1 MESRKKILEQDARI
15 QNLEVMV
22 YKKGTM
28 CDNSIDDKGS
38 CSVKLQPMIEDGMK
52 NDDDDLQILCQADV
66 LQGKPVALTLESS
79 TNIVAHGTIV
89 CGNESNKMLHGVPFP
104 NNCMRVS
111 IDEAV
116 EKSAPLPYP
125 IPSEFEVIGDAVGTH
140 VAWPKHLIVNQ
151 DEKPR
156 RKKLEQPKKKLTLS
170 TSAPRALHM
179 LYCYSK
185 RALDDGRYIS
195 VSFDY
200 DVFDDDYELVL
211 HLEDIIPLY
220 HLEPLSG
227 NCVIAYIWY
236 LYKKLLK
243 DNKKEKFRFV
253 NPHKIPYMAT
263 SAHDKKGT
271 FERLNQRAS
280 HLAGRLSG
288 ASVDQLVLVPCNI
301 GFHWILTVIDPY
313 NEVIYL
319 LDSLRH
325 RIHDEDWKYIVEMS
339 PGGIYGKKIVSKF
352 CMQLMC

>member
-1 MESRKKILEQDARI
+1 
-15 QNLEVMV
+15 
-22 YKKGTM
+22 
-28 CDNSIDDKGS
+28 
-38 CSVKLQPMIEDGMK
+38 
-52 NDDDDLQILCQADV
+52 
-66 LQGKPVALTLESS
+66 
-79 TNIVAHGTIV
+79 
-89 CGNESNKMLHGVPFP
+89 MLHGVPFP

-156 RKKLEQPKKKLTLS
+156 RKKLEQPKKKHTLS

-263 SAHDKKGT
+263 SAHDKKGK

-325 RIHDEDWKYIVEMS
+325 RIHDEDWKYIVEM
-339 PGGIYGKKIVSKF
+339 
-352 CMQLMC
+352 